1 MTFDQRWDHL
11 RPDRTSFGPVCLV
24 VGGAGFLGR
33 ALVRALLERGFSVRA
48 FDRRPAFEKDGRV
61 KFFTGDIRDH
71 DAVRRATQ
79 GCSTVF
85 HTAAV
90 LNFLGVCK
98 HAVRREVADV
108 NVGGTRNVIAACEA
122 AGASRLVYTST
133 NTVCFDPRPVLYGD
147 ESKPYSTSFID
158 IYGETKTEAEKAVL
172 AADRP
177 GSLRTVAIRPAGLW
191 GPGPGCYM
199 VTKFVE
205 ELAGG
210 KFVAIVGNGK
220 SLADNT
226 HVDNLVFAEFLAAEK
241 LIEAPDVVGGQAYF
255 VTDEEPMNLIDW
267 FSPLFEEL
275 GYKRPKISIPVPLM
289 YWTAYLMEWLHRFG
303 GPRPLMT
310 RLEVHNLTTDF
321 IFRTDRAR
329 RELGYRPLVRHVEG
343 LRECVPH
350 CREALEQARRK
361 KNRESPP

>member
-1 MTFDQRWDHL
+1 MPVDPRKDHL

-24 VGGAGFLGR
+24 VGGAGFLGQ
-33 ALVRALLERGFSVRA
+33 ALVRALLARGCSVRA
-48 FDRRPAFEKDGRV
+48 FDRRPAFEGDGRV
-61 KFFTGDIRDH
+61 KFFTGDIRDYG
-71 DAVRRATQ
+71 AVRRATE
-79 GCSTVF
+79 GCNTVF

-90 LNFLGVCK
+90 LNFLGICK
-98 HAVRREVADV
+98 GAVRREVYDI
-108 NVGGTRNVIAACEA
+108 NVGGTHNVITAGED
-122 AGASRLVYTST
+122 AGAARLVYTST
-133 NTVCFDPRPVLYGD
+133 NSVCFDPEPVLHGD
-147 ESKPYSTSFID
+147 ESKPYATRFID

-177 GSLRTVAIRPAGLW
+177 GGMRTVAIRPAGLW

-199 VTKFVE
+199 VMKFVQ
-205 ELAGG
+205 ELAAG
-210 KFVAIVGNGK
+210 KFVATIGSCK

-241 LIEAPDVVGGQAYF
+241 LIEAPGVVGGKAYF

-275 GYKRPKISIPVPLM
+275 GYRRPKISIPVPLM
-289 YWTAYLMEWLHRFG
+289 YCAAYLMEWLHRFG

-310 RLEVHNLTTDF
+310 RLEIHNLTSDF

-329 RELGYRPLVRHVEG
+329 RELGYRPLVQHVEG

-350 CREALEQARRK
+350 CRVVLEQARRK
-361 KNRESPP
+361 RSS